1 MRKTLSSGMSGLL
14 LSGCGLGQ
22 IAANLPVIRD
32 FPPGFASTSP
42 TKTFAATITQQ
53 GDPIDPA
60 LRVVCQVSLQTTPTA
75 FGPEFDIV
83 ANRLAGATWNCT
95 LPQGLSNSVRPNQSL
110 RFRWQVFSGT
120 TKVAETEYRD
130 AQLDC
135 PQGLAAALT
144 AEQNAV
150 VGRFGG
156 LSTVAQIT
164 AAGFLPSH
172 GFASLRGLG
181 VAFVR
186 AADAPSAAS
195 LAHAGPPVAGSPNLL
210 MFAPLPGRDAND
222 PFSPDE
228 PYTLIGW
235 AYAQPIRSDRALP
248 NPPTGAV
255 TSQNAPP
262 VQRRPVLTC
271 IPHHEWMVHSA
282 GTHLTDGRFQRGAAI
297 GLPHTALWDIH
308 IWRTPAGSP
317 ARISLFAPTDV
328 PGLASPSDAFFYPT
342 AYD

>member
-1 MRKTLSSGMSGLL
+1 MRTASKAALGALL
-14 LSGCGLGQ
+14 LSGCSLGQ
-22 IAANLPVIRD
+22 IAANLPVIRE
-32 FPPGFASTSP
+32 FPPTFTSTSP
-42 TKTFAATITQQ
+42 AKVFAATITQQ

-75 FGPEFDIV
+75 FGPEFDIIGT
-83 ANRLAGATWNCT
+83 RLAGAAWNCT
-95 LPQGLSNSVRPNQSL
+95 LPAGLSASVRPNQSL
-110 RFRWQVFSGT
+110 RFRWQVFSGL

-135 PQGLAAALT
+135 PGGVAAAMT

-164 AAGFLPSH
+164 AAGFIPSH

-181 VAFVR
+181 IAFVR
-186 AADAPSAAS
+186 ATDGPSAVS
-195 LAHAGPPVAGSPNLL
+195 LAQAGPPVAGSPNLL
-210 MFAPLPGRDAND
+210 LFGALPGRDVND
-222 PFSPDE
+222 VALPDE

-248 NPPTGAV
+248 QPPTGAV
-255 TSQNAPP
+255 TSQNPPP
-262 VQRRPVLTC
+262 VQRRPVLAC
-271 IPHHEWMVHSA
+271 IPHHEWMIHSA
-282 GTHLTDGRFQRGAAI
+282 GTHLPDGRFQTGVGV

-308 IWRTPAGSP
+308 IWRTPAGTP
-317 ARISLFAPTDV
+317 ARISLLAPTDV
-328 PGLASPSDAFFYPT
+328 PGLASPDDAFFYPT